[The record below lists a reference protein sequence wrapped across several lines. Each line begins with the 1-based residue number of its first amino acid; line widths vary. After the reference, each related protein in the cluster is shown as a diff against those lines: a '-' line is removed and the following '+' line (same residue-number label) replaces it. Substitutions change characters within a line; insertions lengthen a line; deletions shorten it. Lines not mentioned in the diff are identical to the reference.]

1 MAEFADAL
9 AELEVG
15 EISEPIRSE
24 FGWHVIQKTGER
36 ESPQAQAA
44 ELVEALR
51 ADPDSFAETAA
62 IISENYE
69 TAAEGGELGWV
80 ARYQLDAMRED
91 AVFALAE
98 VGEVSEPI
106 EDTAGISIYQLLET
120 SESREIEEDRLEE
133 IRSSGFERWLDDEVR
148 SGVDTW
154 IDSQFTP
161 TTDAG

>member
-1 MAEFADAL
+1 M
-9 AELEVG
+9 V
-15 EISEPIRSE
+15 
-24 FGWHVIQKTGER
+24 
-36 ESPQAQAA
+36 
-44 ELVEALR
+44 
-51 ADPDSFAETAA
+51 
-62 IISENYE
+62 SENYE

-106 EDTAGISIYQLLET
+106 EDTAGITIYQLLET

-148 SGVDTW
+148 SGGRHLDRPAVHLRHRRGL
-154 IDSQFTP
+154 SR
-161 TTDAG
+161 